1 MNNARNRRQEA
12 PDAFSSFL
20 AEAGL
25 GRVEEP
31 LKRCGIS
38 TLQQLRDTPAA
49 ALKAAVDPQTG
60 LARVGGGSLVEA
72 AGRVAGAGF
81 GS

>member
-1 MNNARNRRQEA
+1 MAWRTTWALRDARRNAPHRRQEA

-31 LKRCGIS
+31 LKRCGIA
-38 TLQQLRDTPAA
+38 TLQQLRDRRPR
-49 ALKAAVDPQTG
+49 L
-60 LARVGGGSLVEA
+60 
-72 AGRVAGAGF
+72 
-81 GS
+81 